1 MNNRRMERT
10 SICSSFL
17 RRYTWNC
24 PNFWRGVYFYENR
37 LYGVYEREI

>member
-10 SICSSFL
+10 RICSSFL

-24 PNFWRGVYFYENR
+24 PNF
-37 LYGVYEREI
+37 